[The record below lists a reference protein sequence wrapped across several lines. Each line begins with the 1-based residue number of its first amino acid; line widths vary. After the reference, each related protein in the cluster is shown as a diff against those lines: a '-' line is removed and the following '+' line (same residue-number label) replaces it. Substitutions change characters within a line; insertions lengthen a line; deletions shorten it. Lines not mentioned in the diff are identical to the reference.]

1 MRTSEDAVVLNM
13 PGLGRSPEEHPAHAR
28 REGNA
33 LEATG
38 LGKQYRRTWALRECS
53 VAVPA
58 GRVAA
63 LVGPNGA
70 GKTTFL
76 HMIVGLLQPT
86 RGSVRVFGTTVGRD
100 GAALSR
106 IAFLAQEK
114 PLYDGFTVAEMMR
127 FGRVM
132 NPNWDDDLAR
142 CRLDELRIPL
152 DRRVAKLSGGQQT
165 QVALTLAI
173 AKRPDLLVLDEP
185 LADLDPL
192 ARHDV
197 TSSLMA
203 AVAETG
209 MTVLL
214 SSHVVPDLEGTCD
227 WLVVL
232 NGGRVQVSGD
242 IDDLL
247 SEHRLLTG
255 PADSAETVAAQL
267 PVVARSSTGRQ
278 ATMLVRGAGAVPDQR
293 WTERPLS
300 LEDLVLTYLRD
311 PDAAALPRP
320 NIIRAN

>member
-1 MRTSEDAVVLNM
+1 MNL
-13 PGLGRSPEEHPAHAR
+13 PGLGGSAEERPA
-28 REGNA
+28 RERPGGNA

-38 LGKQYRRTWALRECS
+38 LGRQYGRTWVLRDVS

-76 HMIVGLLQPT
+76 HMIVGLLPPT
-86 RGSVRVFGTTVGRD
+86 RGAVRVFGTTVGRD

-106 IAFLAQEK
+106 VAFLAQEK
-114 PLYDGFTVAEMMR
+114 PLYEGFTVAEMMR

-132 NPNWDDDLAR
+132 NPNWDDALAR
-142 CRLDELRIPL
+142 RRLDELRIPL

-197 TSSLMA
+197 TSGLMA

-214 SSHVVPDLEGTCD
+214 SSHVVPDLKDTCD

-255 PADSAETVAAQL
+255 PADGAEAVAARL
-267 PVVARSSTGRQ
+267 PVVTRSSIGRQ
-278 ATMLVRGAGAVPDQR
+278 ATLLVRGAGAVPDRR
-293 WTERPLS
+293 WTERSLS

-320 NIIRAN
+320 AIVPAN

>member
-1 MRTSEDAVVLNM
+1 MSDTWVHESQA
-13 PGLGRSPEEHPAHAR
+13 PPQPQ
-28 REGNA
+28 NA
-33 LEATG
+33 LEAAG
-38 LGKQYRRTWALRECS
+38 LGKQYRRAWALRDCS
-53 VAVPA
+53 VAIPE
-58 GRVAA
+58 GKVAA

-76 HMIVGLLQPT
+76 HMVVGLLAPT
-86 RGSVRVFGTTVGRD
+86 QGEVRVFGTPVAQD
-100 GAALSR
+100 QEALR
-106 IAFLAQEK
+106 RVAFLAQDK
-114 PLYDGFTVAEMMR
+114 PLYESFTVAEMLK

-132 NPNWDDDLAR
+132 NPRWDDELAHR
-142 CRLDELRIPL
+142 RIEELRIPL
-152 DRRVAKLSGGQQT
+152 RRKVGKLSGGQQT
-165 QVALTLAI
+165 QVALTLAV

-197 TSSLMA
+197 TTSLMT

-247 SEHRLLTG
+247 TDHRLLVG
-255 PADSAETVAAQL
+255 PVEGADAIVDRL

-278 ATMLVRGAGAVPDQR
+278 ATLLVRGSGAVHDPR
-293 WTERPLS
+293 WTERAVG

-320 NIIRAN
+320 SIVRAN